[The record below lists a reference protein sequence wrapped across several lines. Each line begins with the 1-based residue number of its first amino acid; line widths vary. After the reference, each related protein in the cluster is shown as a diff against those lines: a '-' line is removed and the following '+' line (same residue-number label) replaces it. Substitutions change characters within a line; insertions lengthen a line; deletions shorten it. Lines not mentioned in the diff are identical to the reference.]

1 MGVGEYLRALDR
13 RVLAHAF
20 AGRWFY
26 GGPGRVTIRIKRNI
40 WLWRI
45 GLLAVASVAI
55 GLQRVI

>member
-1 MGVGEYLRALDR
+1 M
-13 RVLAHAF
+13 
-20 AGRWFY
+20 
-26 GGPGRVTIRIKRNI
+26 TIRIKRNI